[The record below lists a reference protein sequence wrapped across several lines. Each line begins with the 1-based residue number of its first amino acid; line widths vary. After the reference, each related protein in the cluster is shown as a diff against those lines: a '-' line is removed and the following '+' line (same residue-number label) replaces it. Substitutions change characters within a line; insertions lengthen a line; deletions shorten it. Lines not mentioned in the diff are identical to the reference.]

1 MSIIKNNHFR
11 LLHFNTSANF
21 DLSPVLRM
29 PICNLIAMQMCRGNI
44 PRTLHGVC
52 VKPIAICDA
61 LADNLICVQ
70 FADLDI
76 ALALDVAVDFS
87 AFDGLMT
94 YHVAVDGAIRDH
106 MTVNLH
112 FKVLRAVIAIMGKR
126 DFDGRH
132 ILRNN
137 RRYLQYLFVS
147 DLYDPYHTVILHHG
161 TQV

>member
-1 MSIIKNNHFR
+1 
-11 LLHFNTSANF
+11 
-21 DLSPVLRM
+21 
-29 PICNLIAMQMCRGNI
+29 MCRGNI

-52 VKPIAICDA
+52 VKLIAICDA

-94 YHVAVDGAIRDH
+94 YHVAVDGTVRDY
-106 MTVNLH
+106 MPPNLH

-132 ILRNN
+132 ILRND

-147 DLYDPYHTVILHHG
+147 DLYDPYHTVFLHHR
-161 TQV
+161 T